1 MEQQKVGVKLT
12 RMLRKTWMLEWDD
25 RSVSGKICR
34 KRDLYA
40 GVKQGLCTKLECGCN
55 TWMWM

>member
-12 RMLRKTWMLEWDD
+12 RMLRKTWILEWDD

-34 KRDLYA
+34 KRDLNA
-40 GVKQGLCTKLECGCN
+40 VKQGLNFVLN
-55 TWMWM
+55 